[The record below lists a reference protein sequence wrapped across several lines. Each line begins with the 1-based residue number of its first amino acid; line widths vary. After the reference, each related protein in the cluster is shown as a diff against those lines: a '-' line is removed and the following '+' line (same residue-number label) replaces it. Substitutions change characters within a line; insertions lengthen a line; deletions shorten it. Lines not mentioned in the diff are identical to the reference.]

1 MSFLSPPVS
10 VPVSLNGFWINFR
23 VSDCLTPF
31 IYRHAY
37 KTAPTKL
44 STQPYILEQGVSLI
58 DQGLRQITQ
67 GLAMNM

>member
-1 MSFLSPPVS
+1 LYYGQRTGQDLLFT
-10 VPVSLNGFWINFR
+10 G
-23 VSDCLTPF
+23 
-31 IYRHAY
+31 HAY

-44 STQPYILEQGVSLI
+44 STQPYILEQGISLI